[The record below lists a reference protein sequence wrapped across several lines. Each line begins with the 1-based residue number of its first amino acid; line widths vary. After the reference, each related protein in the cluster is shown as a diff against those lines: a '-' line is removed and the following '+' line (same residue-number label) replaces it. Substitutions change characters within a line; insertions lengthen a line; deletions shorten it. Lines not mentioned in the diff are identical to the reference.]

1 MASVRRRGA
10 AKREELCGVKDAK
23 HVDLYDRVN
32 LVPFDKLS
40 TFFRGHLKSGSRS
53 NRTAAN

>member
-1 MASVRRRGA
+1 MAT
-10 AKREELCGVKDAK
+10 KREELCGVKGAK
-23 HVDLYDRVN
+23 HVDLYDRMN